1 MILGGAACCKMSEPN
16 VKECVRMLIT
26 ISFKSF
32 HAPVSRIVTDNSSEC
47 ACGWKL
53 ADGRPEYIC
62 TSKARRKKYPNSTPS
77 RYNLCKSSITLDAAT
92 TSTDTDK
99 MGGKLTES
107 LDYEYVGGLSNRVRG
122 SESPAIPLEHPSQ
135 PVQYRTFT
143 LNPVLENRSDSMT
156 ETSRV
161 DLSRLVQMQLRPDIT
176 YEQMIIEQR
185 LRAMNLAI
193 NSQPSLS
200 ITSLNKQS
208 STKPSVHT
216 QSISEPPMQQHHP
229 NNMHVK
235 KQTATHRNKKT
246 LRPIKWCSLTH
257 HRQIPAF
264 AKQSEDF
271 RSSFSRLLQR
281 SSHMMLDK
289 H

>member
-1 MILGGAACCKMSEPN
+1 
-16 VKECVRMLIT
+16 MLIT
-26 ISFKSF
+26 HSFKSF
-32 HAPVSRIVTDNSSEC
+32 HAPVSRIVADNSSEC

-53 ADGRPEYIC
+53 ANGRPEYVC
-62 TSKARRKKYPNSTPS
+62 TSKARRKKFPNSTPS
-77 RYNLCKSSITLDAAT
+77 RYNLCKSSITLDTAT
-92 TSTDTDK
+92 AENGN
-99 MGGKLTES
+99 MGGKLTEN

-122 SESPAIPLEHPSQ
+122 SESPAIPLEHPS
-135 PVQYRTFT
+135 VQYRTFT

-185 LRAMNLAI
+185 LRAMNLAM

-208 STKPSVHT
+208 STKPSLHT
-216 QSISEPPMQQHHP
+216 QSISEPPIQHHP

-235 KQTATHRNKKT
+235 KHKHRTKT

-264 AKQSEDF
+264 AKRSEDF

-281 SSHMMLDK
+281 SPHLMPDHK
-289 H
+289 